1 MMICQGCDKDIPTN
15 QVQLTD
21 TMHRVIQTLF
31 LAAISLSLQAQT
43 IKVKSVE
50 VVTNDIEARTNPK
63 QDNNG
68 DFCALLKI
76 GIPSLRDISFTG
88 WVTHVIYTPG
98 EYKVYVPK
106 GTKRIKFNHEKYTPG
121 EIVLPEPA
129 REKTVYKVTLELPTT
144 KKVHVTDANA
154 KIEEARNLFM
164 QRKYKDAKV
173 AYEGAWQ
180 ARDITSEQRQL
191 VENSLSLCDSCQHFT
206 RIVNGAYK
214 EMKAKQTMDQQEAAE
229 YADIAINGMRH
240 LYFLNPSEFY
250 ERKIKE
256 LETFVRD
263 IPLSVRFT
271 VVSWIK
277 TVAGM
282 QEGAPM
288 PNVEAWAYY
297 GQTSLTVAEY
307 ETDKNLQRYMKDNG
321 SSFEK
326 LGVSDNNGIIDVGL
340 KRTNLPS
347 AIIFRPIGYDKKQK
361 NALYDMSEIMNS
373 SAGSFSKRQQ
383 RILIYNI
390 L

>member
-1 MMICQGCDKDIPTN
+1 
-15 QVQLTD
+15 
-21 TMHRVIQTLF
+21 
-31 LAAISLSLQAQT
+31 
-43 IKVKSVE
+43 
-50 VVTNDIEARTNPK
+50 
-63 QDNNG
+63 
-68 DFCALLKI
+68 
-76 GIPSLRDISFTG
+76 
-88 WVTHVIYTPG
+88 
-98 EYKVYVPK
+98 
-106 GTKRIKFNHEKYTPG
+106 
-121 EIVLPEPA
+121 
-129 REKTVYKVTLELPTT
+129 
-144 KKVHVTDANA
+144 
-154 KIEEARNLFM
+154 
-164 QRKYKDAKV
+164 
-173 AYEGAWQ
+173 
-180 ARDITSEQRQL
+180 
-191 VENSLSLCDSCQHFT
+191 
-206 RIVNGAYK
+206 
-214 EMKAKQTMDQQEAAE
+214 MKAKQTMDQQEAAE

-297 GQTSLTVAEY
+297 GQTSLTVTEY